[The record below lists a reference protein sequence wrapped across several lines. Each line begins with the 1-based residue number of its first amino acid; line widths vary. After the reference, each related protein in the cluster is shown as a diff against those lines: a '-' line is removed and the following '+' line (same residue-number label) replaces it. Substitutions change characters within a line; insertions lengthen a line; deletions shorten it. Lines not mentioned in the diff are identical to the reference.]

1 MITFEEYENALKQ
14 RHGERIHNIL
24 SHSSVA
30 IAGLG
35 GLGSNIAMY
44 LARAGVGHLH
54 LVDFDKVDITNLN
67 RQQYDIADLGTL
79 KTDAL
84 TKNIK
89 RFSVNSLY
97 ILSFKYNNTD
107 TKKAIVRN
115 APHNK

>member
-14 RHGERIHNIL
+14 RHGERIYNIL

-67 RQQYDIADLGTL
+67 RQQYDIDRFGNTENRRDLQRIL
-79 KTDAL
+79 KGL
-84 TKNIK
+84 I
-89 RFSVNSLY
+89 R
-97 ILSFKYNNTD
+97 LSK
-107 TKKAIVRN
+107 
-115 APHNK
+115 

>member
-44 LARAGVGHLH
+44 LARAGPLGYPLVCRPF
-54 LVDFDKVDITNLN
+54 VDF
-67 RQQYDIADLGTL
+67 
-79 KTDAL
+79 
-84 TKNIK
+84 
-89 RFSVNSLY
+89 
-97 ILSFKYNNTD
+97 
-107 TKKAIVRN
+107 
-115 APHNK
+115 

>member
-54 LVDFDKVDITNLN
+54 FL
-67 RQQYDIADLGTL
+67 
-79 KTDAL
+79 
-84 TKNIK
+84 
-89 RFSVNSLY
+89 
-97 ILSFKYNNTD
+97 
-107 TKKAIVRN
+107 
-115 APHNK
+115 

>member
-44 LARAGVGHLH
+44 LATGIRCNDMIL
-54 LVDFDKVDITNLN
+54 L
-67 RQQYDIADLGTL
+67 
-79 KTDAL
+79 
-84 TKNIK
+84 NIK
-89 RFSVNSLY
+89 SIIYLNYVYSV
-97 ILSFKYNNTD
+97 
-107 TKKAIVRN
+107 TK
-115 APHNK
+115 

>member
-44 LARAGVGHLH
+44 LA
-54 LVDFDKVDITNLN
+54 
-67 RQQYDIADLGTL
+67 
-79 KTDAL
+79 
-84 TKNIK
+84 
-89 RFSVNSLY
+89 
-97 ILSFKYNNTD
+97 
-107 TKKAIVRN
+107 
-115 APHNK
+115 

>member
-14 RHGERIHNIL
+14 RHGERIYNIL

-54 LVDFDKVDITNLN
+54 LVDFDKVDINKPEQAT
-67 RQQYDIADLGTL
+67 
-79 KTDAL
+79 
-84 TKNIK
+84 
-89 RFSVNSLY
+89 
-97 ILSFKYNNTD
+97 
-107 TKKAIVRN
+107 VRYSRIWE
-115 APHNK
+115 H

>member
-44 LARAGVGHLH
+44 LARAESAKTGYC
-54 LVDFDKVDITNLN
+54 N
-67 RQQYDIADLGTL
+67 RRMT
-79 KTDAL
+79 
-84 TKNIK
+84 
-89 RFSVNSLY
+89 
-97 ILSFKYNNTD
+97 
-107 TKKAIVRN
+107 
-115 APHNK
+115 